1 MESTIENILAI
12 ISAIVIVATIVIAL
26 VNIPRIKALWPG
38 FKKYRHLLAMLV
50 SRDIKVKYRRSVLG
64 LLWSVL
70 QPLFFMLII
79 TLVFANVFKL
89 GIRDYP
95 VFYITGFVVFS
106 FVSEATTL
114 SLNSILG
121 NASLIKK
128 VYIPKYIFPLQ
139 KCLFALVNMAF
150 SLIAVAIVYIIL
162 QVPVYPTAFLLVVV
176 MAYAAVFSFGLSLI
190 LSAAVM
196 FFRDVAHLYGI
207 WITAWMYLT
216 PILYPLS
223 ILPEPVQNILKFNP
237 LVYYVE
243 YARSVMIDGVIPT
256 LNTNLICI
264 GFALLTLIIGLVF
277 FKRTQDRFILH
288 M

>member
-1 MESTIENILAI
+1 VELTIEDILAAISVVI
-12 ISAIVIVATIVIAL
+12 IAATIILVV
-26 VNIPRIKALWPG
+26 VNIPRLKALWPG
-38 FKKYRHLLAMLV
+38 FKKYRHLLATLV

-106 FVSEATTL
+106 FVSESTTL

-139 KCLFALVNMAF
+139 KCLFALVNMVF

-162 QVPVYPTAFLLVVV
+162 QVQVYPTVFLLVVV

-196 FFRDVAHLYGI
+196 FLRDVAHLYGI
-207 WITAWMYLT
+207 WVTAWMYLT

-223 ILPEPVQNILKFNP
+223 ILPEPVQNIVKLNP

-243 YARSVMIDGVIPT
+243 YARSVMIDGVIPD